1 MRKLRRLIGILAM
14 AICPSV
20 NTAAQE
26 IAGSIR
32 GTILDAS
39 GGAVSGARVSA
50 IQTETGL
57 LRTAATDSQGAYV
70 LVELL
75 VGHYRL
81 EAQAKGFKKYVQE
94 GIVLDVHETATVIVR
109 LAVGIP
115 TEEVR
120 VEADAGSAARAA
132 CAVGPEIRLLS
143 TAIRP
148 SVEMCALS
156 RPLLRK
162 VSVKTSRCAR
172 HGRFQC
178 GLIGSYI
185 RNSTPS

>member
-39 GGAVSGARVSA
+39 GGAVSGVRVSA

-57 LRTAATDSQGAYV
+57 VRTAATDSQGAYV

-94 GIVLDVHETATVIVR
+94 GIVLDVNETATVIVR
-109 LAVGIP
+109 LAA
-115 TEEVR
+115 E
-120 VEADAGSAARAA
+120 
-132 CAVGPEIRLLS
+132 
-143 TAIRP
+143 
-148 SVEMCALS
+148 
-156 RPLLRK
+156 
-162 VSVKTSRCAR
+162 
-172 HGRFQC
+172 
-178 GLIGSYI
+178 
-185 RNSTPS
+185 